1 MTNKITIVLID
12 DNASSRGPMAEYFRE
27 VAGFEVKEFGSGN
40 KALDFLYQHW
50 EEYTAVITDYTLHDS
65 SISGTEVL
73 NRLRKETPY
82 LPVIV
87 ISGQDLESLKTLAK
101 GAYATMQKP
110 IALNELSRIIE
121 ELAEQETAFQ
131 RITEDVKNLLSPM
144 GFEACL
150 TWCLDKKE
158 QKYRAVAWTNEIKKH
173 YRDKVSLNA
182 SDSKWQEKFRSGE
195 PRLFS
200 DVNNQNISPGLIFSK
215 PIQEQVW
222 RSMITIPLIHK
233 NRIIGLIDSFNH
245 TPFTFKNNEEKELV
259 FNNLRAFAHQAAQA
273 IRATYLSQN
282 ARAIS
287 EINQNMGTT
296 HDQQTILDSIVGKA
310 LELTGADFGW
320 VYVRDFETDRLT
332 LLSFGGIE
340 KKQIDEERELGEGIT
355 GVTAEKGDLVNFPD
369 VILEPYYRPTPG
381 QLVKS
386 EVAVPL
392 KKGHRTIGVLV
403 MKSQFLAHF
412 TEDDIDLL
420 TSLAASATAAIGRAK
435 LTQHLQEISRLSLD
449 ETKYVEL
456 GKYFLK
462 AVQDLTGADVNF
474 WRLSR
479 EEGEGDD
486 FFRSV
491 AQQGNFLG
499 DYLETKLPAN
509 PESCVV
515 AHALWSQKPVV
526 LKDIFD
532 TTHKPAFLMR
542 EEAKKHEWK
551 SFMAVPFIGQED
563 EKIGVLS
570 LYGDMQHMFSEQDDG
585 KLIWTF
591 ASQAAIAFQ
600 QQERMSMMKGLAEIG
615 QNLSVNENET
625 KMFLKKVVTISRN
638 IIRADCTVLYPFDS
652 NRHGFFNRNMV
663 VQDGL
668 RDPIINLTDKPR
680 TSGLAAEIN
689 RFEMIVVN
697 NVGKGQIRINPFSS
711 TKHFKNDEKRI
722 SELLSEYKP
731 ALIKRE
737 NIHAFVG
744 VSLMVKEH
752 GVEDHNNRQK
762 VGVIYFNYRY
772 PHQFSNYELKSIQI
786 LTQHMATAI
795 HSNWLFEE
803 KQRQTRELEAIH
815 ESAIAIVSKPDMK
828 ERLQKIVEDATE
840 LLKGKG
846 GKLYLRV
853 QRTNEIELVAAK
865 NVAPDVLPIG
875 TKIKFGEGVAWQ
887 VMLDKKPIIVGDYA
901 KWPNRIQAFV
911 DLFTSVIEVPL
922 MLGEE
927 AIGVLAV
934 FDGNNK
940 KDKIDGHIKQN
951 IRQFNDN
958 DAKVLQRLAQQAALA
973 IRSSELYLQLET
985 IRKIGLEIIDQ
996 GDIKKIA
1003 NKTLDALKKIIGY
1016 DKATIQLIEDV
1027 KKKRII
1033 VGKKGFP
1040 KKQINEDLL
1049 KPVQEDKLTKDIV
1062 QNRVPFILSNVAD
1075 DERWIPVRET
1085 ENIQSWACVPL
1096 MYGSNAVGMLTLD
1109 HFQPGYYKAEDK
1121 KLLSLFANQVAI
1133 AIHNAQ
1139 LIKGLQHKKQQ
1150 LERLHKAGIRV
1161 SSHPVVSQEDL
1172 TEVLIWIAESV
1183 KELFKA
1189 DVATIF
1195 PYSFEKNEFLEGV
1208 RVGKGVDEVK
1218 APSSTGDASRVVES
1232 KQPMYQKARPKRD
1245 KSLIIANRVVFAT
1258 AKIPLLYT
1266 NESVG
1271 VLYINYFDEHDFE
1284 DDEKT
1289 LIELFAQQAAIA
1301 IKDTN
1306 LSILLRGQKLKAYS
1320 RRFNPYVAGRP
1331 INNPKQFYGRDE
1343 VIQSVLDSVH
1353 NNHYIIF
1360 GERRIGKTSVLHQI
1374 KNQLEYISNTDKELH
1389 FMPIYINIQGIE
1401 SAVFFRF
1408 LISEISKSRQSSLQ
1422 KLNMNISKRYTVEN
1436 FEDDMETLI
1445 EHEKRKH
1452 PEKEIRIVLL
1462 LDEADTFIEYKPSI
1476 HERFRAMLQ
1485 SECGKYLRVVMA
1497 GVFIDYVVQSKTSP
1511 WYNMMKT
1518 LEVLSLEEEEGRRL
1532 IIEPVLGYYAYEE
1545 DAIQRILMYSDLKPQ
1560 DIQQLCL
1567 YSIDNMLNRI
1577 KNREASVKLD
1587 SIPDEL
1593 IVKSEDVE
1601 FAFKLLIKEKDGK
1614 YREQW
1619 KDYSDEEKQ
1628 ILEDAAAGNGI
1639 VVITSDDKKFKKQN
1653 LYNITIPCNDGNYKL
1668 TYLFKHWLQSQKFK
1682 Q

>member
-40 KALDFLYQHW
+40 EALDFLYQHW
-50 EEYTAVITDYTLHDS
+50 EEYTAVITDYTLHGS
-65 SISGTEVL
+65 RIPGTEVL

-87 ISGQDLESLKTLAK
+87 ISGRDLESLKTLAK

-110 IALNELSRIIE
+110 IAFKELTRIIE
-121 ELAEQETAFQ
+121 ELAEQETVFK
-131 RITEDVKNLLSPM
+131 RITEDIKNLLSPM

-158 QKYRAVAWTNEIKKH
+158 QKYRAVAWTSEIKNH
-173 YRDKVSLNA
+173 YRDEVSLNA
-182 SDSKWQEKFRSGE
+182 SDSKWQEKFRRGE

-200 DVNNQNISPGLIFSK
+200 DVNRHDISPGLIFRK
-215 PIQEQVW
+215 AIQKQGW
-222 RSMITIPLIHK
+222 RSMITIPFVHK
-233 NRIIGLIDSFNH
+233 NRIIGLIDSFNSS
-245 TPFTFKNNEEKELV
+245 PFAFKNTEEKELV
-259 FNNLRAFAHQAAQA
+259 FNSLRAFAHQAAQA

-296 HDQQTILDSIVGKA
+296 HDQQIILDSIVGKA
-310 LELTGADFGW
+310 LELTGANFGW
-320 VYVRDFETDRLT
+320 VYVRDFETDKLK

-403 MKSQFLAHF
+403 MKSQFPDHF

-420 TSLAASATAAIGRAK
+420 TSMAASATTVIGRAK
-435 LTQHLQEISRLSLD
+435 LTQHLQEVSRLSLD

-456 GKYFLK
+456 GGYILR

-474 WRLSR
+474 WKLSR
-479 EEGEGDD
+479 KEGEGDD
-486 FFRSV
+486 FFRIV
-491 AQQGNFLG
+491 AHKGNFLG
-499 DYLETKLPAN
+499 DYLETNLPAN

-515 AHALWSQKPVV
+515 AHALWSPKPVI
-526 LKDIFD
+526 LGDIFD
-532 TTHKPAFLMR
+532 TTRKPAFLKR
-542 EEAKKHEWK
+542 KEAKKHEWK

-570 LYGDMQHMFSEQDDG
+570 LYGKMQHMFSEKDDG
-585 KLIWTF
+585 ELIWTF
-591 ASQAAIAFQ
+591 ANQAAIAFQ
-600 QQERMSMMKGLAEIG
+600 QQERMAMMKGLAEIG
-615 QNLSVNENET
+615 QNLGVNENDT
-625 KMFLKKVVTISRN
+625 KIFLKKVVTISRN

-652 NRHGFFNRNMV
+652 NRPGFFNRNMV

-680 TSGLAAEIN
+680 TSGLAAEISN
-689 RFEMIVVN
+689 FGMIVVN
-697 NVGKGQIRINPFSS
+697 NVDKGQFRINPFSS
-711 TKHFKNDEKRI
+711 TQYTEDDKKRM
-722 SELLSEYKP
+722 SELLLKYKP
-731 ALIKRE
+731 DLIKRE

-744 VSLMVKEH
+744 VSLMVKQH
-752 GVEDHNNRQK
+752 GVEDDNNRKK

-803 KQRQTRELEAIH
+803 KQRQARELEAIY
-815 ESAIAIVSKPDMK
+815 ESSIAIISKPDMK

-840 LLKGKG
+840 LLKGQG

-887 VMLDKKPIIVGDYA
+887 VMLDKKPIIVDDYA
-901 KWPNRIQAFV
+901 NWPNRIQAFV
-911 DLFTSVIEVPL
+911 DLFTTIIEVPL

-927 AIGVLAV
+927 VIGVLAV
-934 FDGNNK
+934 FDKKNK
-940 KDKIDGHIKQN
+940 D
-951 IRQFNDN
+951 QFNDN
-958 DAKVLQRLAQQAALA
+958 DAKVLKRLAQQAALA

-985 IRKIGLEIIDQ
+985 IRKIGLDIIDQ
-996 GDIKKIA
+996 SDIEIIY
-1003 NKTLDALKKIIGY
+1003 NKTLEALKKIIGY

-1049 KPVQEDKLTKDIV
+1049 KPIQEDKLTKDIV

-1075 DERWIPVRET
+1075 DARWIPVKET
-1085 ENIQSWACVPL
+1085 ENIKSWACVPL
-1096 MYGSNAVGMLTLD
+1096 MYGNNALGMLTLD
-1109 HFQPGYYKAEDK
+1109 HFQSGYYKDEDK
-1121 KLLSLFANQVAI
+1121 KILSLFANQVAI

-1150 LERLHKAGIRV
+1150 LERLHEAGIRV
-1161 SSHPVVSQEDL
+1161 SSRPVTNQEDL
-1172 TEVLIWIAESV
+1172 KEVLISIVKSV
-1183 KELFKA
+1183 KELFNA

-1195 PYSFEKNEFLEGV
+1195 PYYAVKKEFWEGV
-1208 RVGKGVDEVK
+1208 RAGKGVNELK
-1218 APSSTGDASRVVES
+1218 APSSTGDASQVVELKKLTYS
-1232 KQPMYQKARPKRD
+1232 KERSKKEKP
-1245 KSLIIANRVVFAT
+1245 LIIAQKEVVAT
-1258 AKIPLLYT
+1258 AKIPLLFN
-1266 NESVG
+1266 NEGVG
-1271 VLYINYFDEHDFE
+1271 VLYINYFYEHDFS
-1284 DDEKT
+1284 DDEKA

-1301 IKDTN
+1301 IQN
-1306 LSILLRGQKLKAYS
+1306 AIRPVLLRRIKMGAYS
-1320 RRFNPYVAGRP
+1320 RRFNPYVVGIP
-1331 INNPKQFYGRDE
+1331 INNPDQFYGRDE

-1374 KNQLEYISNTDKELH
+1374 KNQLEYISNTDEELY
-1389 FMPIYINIQGIE
+1389 FLPIYINIQGIE
-1401 SAVFFRF
+1401 SAVFLRF
-1408 LISEISKSRQSSLQ
+1408 LILEILKRNQSFFER
-1422 KLNMNISKRYTVEN
+1422 LNIANNKDYTAEH
-1436 FEDDMETLI
+1436 FEDDMKKLI
-1445 EHEKRKH
+1445 ELEKEEH

-1462 LDEADTFIEYKPSI
+1462 LDEADTFVEYKQSV

-1485 SECGKYLRVVMA
+1485 SECGKYLRVIMA
-1497 GVFIDYVVQSKTSP
+1497 GVFVDYVVQSKTSP

-1518 LEVLSLEEEEGRRL
+1518 VEVLSLEKEEGRRL
-1532 IIEPVLGYYAYEE
+1532 IIEPVLGYYDYKKIS
-1545 DAIQRILMYSDLKPQ
+1545 IQRILTYSDLKPQ

-1567 YSIDNMLNRI
+1567 FSVNNMLNRI
-1577 KNREASVKLD
+1577 KNKETSVMIE

-1593 IVKSEDVE
+1593 IVTGEDVE
-1601 FAFKLLIKEKDGK
+1601 FACKLIIKEKDEK

-1619 KDYSDEEKQ
+1619 KHYTEEEKQ
-1628 ILEDAAAGNGI
+1628 ILENAADGNGI
-1639 VVITSDDKKFKKQN
+1639 VIITGGDKKFKKHN
-1653 LYNITIPCNDGNYKL
+1653 LYNITIPFKDGNYKL